1 MKNFA
6 CTFMQKHNSMT
17 EEELKAEK
25 RRQYWR
31 KWREKNPDRAREYM
45 EKQLEQKAV
54 HSEKRFKVRY
64 NGFTCIIGTLDRFTL
79 RTAYIDGKFKVSAT
93 NKEKLSDIRRMLL
106 NESRSWIYS
115 QDLWDKNKRI
125 FIVDIPI
132 DDRAKVKCNV
142 IGVQLTFLRE
152 GEFKTKA
159 LTTKWHELHKSLE
172 PLCEQL
178 YKAMEKAVQ
187 ENGLKLVNWHSKDVD
202 LLPEYASNED
212 SELDD

>member
-1 MKNFA
+1 
-6 CTFMQKHNSMT
+6 MT

-25 RRQYWR
+25 RREYWR
-31 KWREKNPDRAREYM
+31 KWKEKHPDRAREYM

-54 HSEKRFKVRY
+54 KIEKRFKLRY
-64 NGFTCIIGTLDRFTL
+64 NGFTSIIGTLDRFTL
-79 RTAYIDGKFKVSAT
+79 RTAYIDAKFKVTST
-93 NKEKLSDIRRMLL
+93 TREKLVGFRRLIL
-106 NESRSWIYS
+106 NEVRTWVVN

-125 FIVDIPI
+125 FVVEIP
-132 DDRAKVKCNV
+132 DDDKAKVKCNV
-142 IGVQLTFLRE
+142 IGIQLTFLRV
-152 GEFKTKA
+152 GEFESKA
-159 LTTKWHELHKSLE
+159 LVSKWHELHKSLE
-172 PLCEQL
+172 PLCDQL

>member
-1 MKNFA
+1 
-6 CTFMQKHNSMT
+6 MT

-31 KWREKNPDRAREYM
+31 KWREKHPDRAREYM

-54 HSEKRFKVRY
+54 KIEKRFKLRY
-64 NGFTCIIGTLDRFTL
+64 NGFTSIIGTLDRFTL
-79 RTAYIDGKFKVSAT
+79 RTAYIDAKFKVTST
-93 NKEKLSDIRRMLL
+93 TREKLVGFRRLIL
-106 NESRSWIYS
+106 NEARNWVIN

-125 FIVDIPI
+125 FVVEIP
-132 DDRAKVKCNV
+132 DDDKAKVKCNV
-142 IGVQLTFLRE
+142 IGIQLTFLRV
-152 GEFKTKA
+152 GEFESKA
-159 LTTKWHELHKSLE
+159 LVSKWHELHKSLE
-172 PLCEQL
+172 PLCDQL

>member
-1 MKNFA
+1 
-6 CTFMQKHNSMT
+6 MT

-31 KWREKNPDRAREYM
+31 KWREKHPDRAREYM

-54 HSEKRFKVRY
+54 KIEKRFKLRY
-64 NGFTCIIGTLDRFTL
+64 NGFTSIIGTLDRFTL
-79 RTAYIDGKFKVSAT
+79 RTAYIDAKFKVTST
-93 NKEKLSDIRRMLL
+93 TREKLVGFRRLIL
-106 NESRSWIYS
+106 NEARNWVIN

-125 FIVDIPI
+125 FVVEIP
-132 DDRAKVKCNV
+132 DDDKAKVKCNV
-142 IGVQLTFLRE
+142 IGVQLTFLRV
-152 GEFKTKA
+152 GEFESKA
-159 LTTKWHELHKSLE
+159 LVSKWHELHKSLE
-172 PLCEQL
+172 PLCDQL